1 MRPLHLSLFAFV
13 LAAPSAFALKS
24 DTQQPVYIDSNS
36 QQLDMRSNQVIFEG
50 NVSLKQ
56 GSISITAE
64 RIVVTRGKEKNAI
77 HKIEAFGKPAT
88 FSQLTDDGRTLSG
101 KANQLD
107 YEVTSDQLVMLG
119 QAELSQDGNVI
130 KGSSIKYQI
139 AQQKLIAD
147 SSHNERVTTV
157 LQPSQANN

>member
-56 GSISITAE
+56 GSISINAD
-64 RIVVTRGKEKNAI
+64 RIVVTRDKEKMPFI
-77 HKIEAFGKPAT
+77 KLRP
-88 FSQLTDDGRTLSG
+88 
-101 KANQLD
+101 
-107 YEVTSDQLVMLG
+107 LVNLRHF
-119 QAELSQDGNVI
+119 
-130 KGSSIKYQI
+130 
-139 AQQKLIAD
+139 
-147 SSHNERVTTV
+147 HN
-157 LQPSQANN
+157 